1 MDFPD
6 DLPDNTSALPV
17 LTVSELNRM
26 ARRALESAL
35 PLLWVGGEVSNF
47 MRAASGHWYFSLKDA
62 NAQVRCVMFRGRN
75 QFVDFVP
82 ANGDHVEIRALPSL
96 YEARG
101 EFQLGAE
108 AIRRAGAGRLYEAFL
123 KLKAKLEQE
132 GLFDLSTKRT
142 LPRFPRR
149 IGIVTSPQAA
159 ALHDVL
165 TALARRM
172 PGLPVI
178 LYPTPVQGV
187 GAGTQIAA
195 AIRTAGARA
204 ECDVLLVCRGGGS
217 LEDLWAFNDEAVA
230 RAIAASPMP
239 VVSGVGHETDFT
251 LADFAADL
259 RAPTPTAA
267 AEFASP
273 VRQELLLQLGHLAR
287 QLRQHQAR
295 RQHSEMQRLDYLAR
309 RLVHPA
315 EQLRRRHSELG
326 QLAQRL
332 RHAGDTRLTREH
344 LRLAHL
350 SQRLVTPRHVIQRD
364 LQRLDALDL
373 RTRRAIQS
381 GFGRYQLNLARLAS
395 SLAHL
400 NPEGVL
406 ARGYSIVQRDD
417 GSVVQDAAMLEI
429 GEKIGI
435 RLQRGQIRAT
445 VDRSR
450 PQMTGHLF
458 CRLRLQIVR
467 QTIQFH
473 RARPRT
479 QPGQLALGKL
489 PGSSD
494 PLFTQCFH
502 VDDAVETGPGLAIA
516 NRPHRRQI
524 GVERVAVTQGI
535 DLVDQTV
542 GEHGIEARGDALVQH
557 GTVGGKQGQLQ

>member
-1 MDFPD
+1 MNHADSEPVILHAMEFSDYIPD
-6 DLPDNTSALPV
+6 STPPLPV

-26 ARRALESAL
+26 ARRALESQL
-35 PLLWVGGEVSNF
+35 PLLWVEGEVSNF

-75 QFVDFVP
+75 QFADFTP

-123 KLKAKLEQE
+123 KLKAKLEAE
-132 GLFDLSTKRT
+132 GLFAPAKKRA
-142 LPRFPRR
+142 LPRFPRCV
-149 IGIVTSPQAA
+149 GIVTSPQAA

-178 LYPTPVQGV
+178 LYPTPVQGA
-187 GAGTQIAA
+187 GAGAQIAA

-267 AEFASP
+267 AELASP

-287 QLRQHQAR
+287 QLQHHRAR
-295 RQHSEMQRLDYLAR
+295 KQHSEMQRLDYLAR

-315 EQLRRRHSELG
+315 EQLRRQQLELN
-326 QLAQRL
+326 QLTQRL
-332 RHAGDTRLTREH
+332 HNATRARLMREQ
-344 LRLAHL
+344 LRITQLN
-350 SQRLVTPRHVIQRD
+350 QRLVTPLHVLRREQ
-364 LQRLDALDL
+364 QRLGALGS
-373 RTRRAIQS
+373 RAQRAVQS
-381 GFGRYQLNLARLAS
+381 GLVQRQLNLARLAS
-395 SLAHL
+395 SLTHL

-406 ARGYSIVQRDD
+406 ARGYSIVQMEN
-417 GSVVQDAAMLEI
+417 GTVVQDAASLAA
-429 GEKIGI
+429 GDTIGI
-435 RLQRGQIRAT
+435 RFHRGQA
-445 VDRSR
+445 
-450 PQMTGHLF
+450 
-458 CRLRLQIVR
+458 
-467 QTIQFH
+467 
-473 RARPRT
+473 RARVEST
-479 QPGQLALGKL
+479 GK
-489 PGSSD
+489 
-494 PLFTQCFH
+494 
-502 VDDAVETGPGLAIA
+502 E
-516 NRPHRRQI
+516 
-524 GVERVAVTQGI
+524 
-535 DLVDQTV
+535 
-542 GEHGIEARGDALVQH
+542 
-557 GTVGGKQGQLQ
+557 

>member
-1 MDFPD
+1 MDLPDDFPD
-6 DLPDNTSALPV
+6 STPTLPV

-26 ARRALESAL
+26 ARRALESQL
-35 PLLWVGGEVSNF
+35 PLLWVEGEISNF
-47 MRAASGHWYFSLKDA
+47 TRAASGHWYFSLKDA
-62 NAQVRCVMFRGRN
+62 TAQVRCVMFRGRN
-75 QFVDFVP
+75 QFADFTP
-82 ANGDHVEIRALPSL
+82 ANGNHVEIRALPSL

-123 KLKAKLEQE
+123 KLKAKLEAE
-132 GLFDLSTKRT
+132 GLFDPMTKRA
-142 LPRFPRR
+142 LPRFPRTV
-149 IGIVTSPQAA
+149 GVVTSPQAA

-178 LYPTPVQGV
+178 LYPTPVQGA
-187 GAGTQIAA
+187 GAGAQIAA
-195 AIRTAGARA
+195 AIRTAGERD

-267 AEFASP
+267 AELASP
-273 VRQELLLQLGHLAR
+273 VRQELLQQLDHLAR
-287 QLRQHQAR
+287 QLHHHHAR

-315 EQLRRRHSELG
+315 EQLRRRQTELN

-332 RHAGDTRLTREH
+332 HHASGTRLTREQ
-344 LRLAHL
+344 LRIARL
-350 SQRLVTPRHVIQRD
+350 SQRLVTPRHVIQREQ
-364 LQRLDALDL
+364 QRLGALGL
-373 RTRRAIQS
+373 RAQRAVQGS
-381 GFGRYQLNLARLAS
+381 FGQHRLTLARLAS

-406 ARGYSIVQRDD
+406 ARGYSIVQREN
-417 GSVVQDAAMLEI
+417 GSVVQDAAVLDA

-435 RLQRGQIRAT
+435 RLHRGQVRAT
-445 VDRSR
+445 VDSTRE
-450 PQMTGHLF
+450 
-458 CRLRLQIVR
+458 
-467 QTIQFH
+467 
-473 RARPRT
+473 
-479 QPGQLALGKL
+479 
-489 PGSSD
+489 D
-494 PLFTQCFH
+494 
-502 VDDAVETGPGLAIA
+502 
-516 NRPHRRQI
+516 
-524 GVERVAVTQGI
+524 
-535 DLVDQTV
+535 
-542 GEHGIEARGDALVQH
+542 
-557 GTVGGKQGQLQ
+557 

>member
-1 MDFPD
+1 MMPVHEAAEPEPVILHAMD
-6 DLPDNTSALPV
+6 LIDNDSSAQSGLPV

-26 ARRALESAL
+26 ARRALESQL
-35 PLLWVGGEVSNF
+35 PLLWVEGEVSNF
-47 MRAASGHWYFSLKDA
+47 TRAASGHWYFSLKDA
-62 NAQVRCVMFRGRN
+62 TAQVRCVMFRGRN
-75 QFVDFVP
+75 QFADFSP

-123 KLKAKLEQE
+123 KLKAKLEAE
-132 GLFDLSTKRT
+132 GLFDPLNKRA
-142 LPRFPRR
+142 LPRFPRC

-178 LYPTPVQGV
+178 LYPTPVQGI
-187 GAGTQIAA
+187 GAGAQIAA
-195 AIRTAGARA
+195 AIRAAGARA

-239 VVSGVGHETDFT
+239 VVSGVGHETDFS

-267 AEFASP
+267 AELASP

-287 QLRQHQAR
+287 QLHHHLAR
-295 RQHSEMQRLDYLAR
+295 KQQSESQRLDFLAR

-315 EQLRRRHSELG
+315 EQLRRKQSELN

-332 RHAGDTRLTREH
+332 DNAARTRLTREQ
-344 LRLAHL
+344 LRLAQL
-350 SQRLVTPRHVIQRD
+350 NQRLVTPLHVVRREQ
-364 LQRLDALDL
+364 QGLDALA
-373 RTRRAIQS
+373 TRMQRALQG
-381 GFGRYQLNLARLAS
+381 GFVQRRLNLARLTS

-406 ARGYSIVQRDD
+406 ARGYSIVQLEN
-417 GSVVQDAAMLEI
+417 GTVVQDAATLNA
-429 GEKIGI
+429 GDTLDI
-435 RLQRGQIRAT
+435 RLHRGQARAT
-445 VDRSR
+445 VKS
-450 PQMTGHLF
+450 
-458 CRLRLQIVR
+458 
-467 QTIQFH
+467 TI
-473 RARPRT
+473 R
-479 QPGQLALGKL
+479 
-489 PGSSD
+489 D
-494 PLFTQCFH
+494 
-502 VDDAVETGPGLAIA
+502 
-516 NRPHRRQI
+516 
-524 GVERVAVTQGI
+524 
-535 DLVDQTV
+535 
-542 GEHGIEARGDALVQH
+542 
-557 GTVGGKQGQLQ
+557 

>member
-1 MDFPD
+1 VQKPAEREPVILHAMD
-6 DLPDNTSALPV
+6 LLDNDSSPPPGLPV

-26 ARRALESAL
+26 ARRALESQL
-35 PLLWVGGEVSNF
+35 PLLWVEGEVSNF
-47 MRAASGHWYFSLKDA
+47 TRAASGHWYFSLKDA

-75 QFVDFVP
+75 QFSDFTP

-123 KLKAKLEQE
+123 KLKAKLEAE
-132 GLFDLSTKRT
+132 GLFDPLNKRT
-142 LPRFPRR
+142 LPRFPRC

-187 GAGTQIAA
+187 GAGAQIAE
-195 AIRTAGARA
+195 AIRTAGQRA

-230 RAIAASPMP
+230 RAIASSPMP

-267 AEFASP
+267 AELASP

-287 QLRQHQAR
+287 QLHHHLAR
-295 RQHSEMQRLDYLAR
+295 KQQNESQRLDFLAR

-315 EQLRRRHSELG
+315 EQLRRKQTELN
-326 QLAQRL
+326 QLEQRL
-332 RHAGDTRLTREH
+332 NNATRTRLTREQ
-344 LRLAHL
+344 LRIAQLN
-350 SQRLVTPRHVIQRD
+350 QRLVTPLHVIQREQQG
-364 LQRLDALDL
+364 LETLATRAKRAMQNGFVQRRL
-373 RTRRAIQS
+373 T
-381 GFGRYQLNLARLAS
+381 LARLTS

-400 NPEGVL
+400 SPEGVL
-406 ARGYSIVQRDD
+406 ARGYSIVQLEN
-417 GSVVQDAAMLEI
+417 GTVVQDAATLSA
-429 GEKIGI
+429 GDTIGI
-435 RLQRGQIRAT
+435 RFKRGQARAT
-445 VDRSR
+445 VESTSKD
-450 PQMTGHLF
+450 
-458 CRLRLQIVR
+458 
-467 QTIQFH
+467 
-473 RARPRT
+473 
-479 QPGQLALGKL
+479 
-489 PGSSD
+489 
-494 PLFTQCFH
+494 
-502 VDDAVETGPGLAIA
+502 
-516 NRPHRRQI
+516 
-524 GVERVAVTQGI
+524 
-535 DLVDQTV
+535 
-542 GEHGIEARGDALVQH
+542 
-557 GTVGGKQGQLQ
+557 

>member
-1 MDFPD
+1 MMPVHEAAEPEPVILHAMD
-6 DLPDNTSALPV
+6 LIDNDSSAQSGLPV

-26 ARRALESAL
+26 ARRALESQL
-35 PLLWVGGEVSNF
+35 PLLWVEGEVSNF
-47 MRAASGHWYFSLKDA
+47 TRAASGHWYFSLKDA
-62 NAQVRCVMFRGRN
+62 TAQVRCVMFRGRN
-75 QFVDFVP
+75 QFADFSP

-123 KLKAKLEQE
+123 KLKAKLEAE
-132 GLFDLSTKRT
+132 GLFDPLNKRA

-178 LYPTPVQGV
+178 LYPTPVQGI
-187 GAGTQIAA
+187 GAGAQIAA
-195 AIRTAGARA
+195 AIRAAGARA

-239 VVSGVGHETDFT
+239 VVSGVGHETDFS

-267 AEFASP
+267 AELASP

-287 QLRQHQAR
+287 QLHHHLAR
-295 RQHSEMQRLDYLAR
+295 KQQSESQRLDFLAR

-315 EQLRRRHSELG
+315 EQLRRKQTELT

-332 RHAGDTRLTREH
+332 DNAARTRLTREQ
-344 LRLAHL
+344 LRLAQL
-350 SQRLVTPRHVIQRD
+350 NQRLVTPLHVVRREQ
-364 LQRLDALDL
+364 QGLDALA
-373 RTRRAIQS
+373 TRMQRALQG
-381 GFGRYQLNLARLAS
+381 GFVQRRLNLARLTS

-406 ARGYSIVQRDD
+406 ARGYSIVQLEN
-417 GSVVQDAAMLEI
+417 GTVVQDAATLNA
-429 GEKIGI
+429 GDTLDI
-435 RLQRGQIRAT
+435 RLHRGQARAT
-445 VDRSR
+445 VKS
-450 PQMTGHLF
+450 
-458 CRLRLQIVR
+458 
-467 QTIQFH
+467 TI
-473 RARPRT
+473 R
-479 QPGQLALGKL
+479 
-489 PGSSD
+489 D
-494 PLFTQCFH
+494 
-502 VDDAVETGPGLAIA
+502 
-516 NRPHRRQI
+516 
-524 GVERVAVTQGI
+524 
-535 DLVDQTV
+535 
-542 GEHGIEARGDALVQH
+542 
-557 GTVGGKQGQLQ
+557 